1 MDDNLYNVMCW
12 ALQNT
17 DLKLMEAKFNKEDKK
32 KYYTLIGESKAY
44 MAVVDRIA
52 EITGHGKTGLNEIGC
67 DCCEK

>member
-1 MDDNLYNVMCW
+1 MIRKFDLLRIFSN
-12 ALQNT
+12 
-17 DLKLMEAKFNKEDKK
+17 LKLAEASLNEEDKE

-52 EITGHGKTGLNEIGC
+52 EITGHGKIDLNEIGC

>member
-1 MDDNLYNVMCW
+1 
-12 ALQNT
+12 
-17 DLKLMEAKFNKEDKK
+17 MEAKFNKEDKK